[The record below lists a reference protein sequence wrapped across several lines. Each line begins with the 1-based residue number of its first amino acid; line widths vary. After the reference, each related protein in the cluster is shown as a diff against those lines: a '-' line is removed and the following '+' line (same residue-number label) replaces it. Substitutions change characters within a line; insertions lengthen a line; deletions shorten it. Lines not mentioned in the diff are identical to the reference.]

1 MRSLRGCT
9 YRKLASRPVV
19 AGEWS
24 NCRPW
29 RDMAGKLVAFRRVGK
44 RLVHER
50 DSDVVSVE
58 EWDRRLCAMP
68 R

>member
-1 MRSLRGCT
+1 
-9 YRKLASRPVV
+9 
-19 AGEWS
+19 
-24 NCRPW
+24 
-29 RDMAGKLVAFRRVGK
+29 MAGKLVAFRRVGK